1 MSGLFTLPPSSFF
14 PALEYTTRSQSFS
27 LQLPQVKMSDNTKN
41 TPPQRTIE
49 KHHAF
54 PDASSAGSGNE
65 LFQAIQDP
73 VLIVTPEGIIIDANN
88 AALNAAKKTQ
98 SEIIGKGICRIIHGG
113 RLPHIKCPLEE
124 FLLTCAPRVEETTLP
139 GLAGEYLLT
148 ISPVKDQ
155 DGTVRKILLV
165 ARELTRDEMRKADS
179 LRTAQMAAIGEL
191 AAGVAHE
198 VNNPI
203 TGIINFAQLLLDDS
217 EKDSLQAE
225 LLDRIVNEGE
235 RIALII
241 KNLLS
246 FARESESNNEPVEIV
261 QVIKNSL
268 SLVAHQLKKD
278 GITIKT
284 EYSPKSCQIYGNFT
298 QLQQV
303 ILNLLSNARFALN
316 DRYPNSSPDKIIEI
330 SCYPFIKEEGQTVTQ
345 ITIKDFGT
353 GIPQGILQRLF
364 DPFFTTKPSGKG
376 TGLGLS
382 ISYGIIQNHGGII
395 KVDSIMHQYTKMVIE
410 LPSSGV

>member
-1 MSGLFTLPPSSFF
+1 M
-14 PALEYTTRSQSFS
+14 
-27 LQLPQVKMSDNTKN
+27 MTKKKS
-41 TPPQRTIE
+41 TIE
-49 KHHAF
+49 PVQTLRTSH
-54 PDASSAGSGNE
+54 AGSGNE

-73 VLIVTPEGIIIDANN
+73 VLVVTPDGIIIDANN
-88 AALNAAKKTQ
+88 AALTAAKKSQ
-98 SEIIGKGICRIIHGG
+98 KEIIGKGICTIIHGG
-113 RLPHIKCPLEE
+113 SLPHLECPLEE
-124 FLLTCAPRVEETTLP
+124 FLRSKTSRVEETTLP

-148 ISPVKDQ
+148 ISPVKEP
-155 DGTVRKILLV
+155 DGTIQKILLV
-165 ARELTRDEMRKADS
+165 ARELTSDEMRKADS

-246 FARESESNNEPVEIV
+246 FARESERDNEPIEIAE
-261 QVIKNSL
+261 VITKSL
-268 SLVAHQLKKD
+268 SLIEHQFKKD
-278 GITIKT
+278 GIKLYKNFSG
-284 EYSPKSCQIYGNFT
+284 ESCQIFGNFT

-316 DRYPNSSPDKIIEI
+316 ERYPGSDDNKKIEI
-330 SCYPFIKEEGQTVTQ
+330 SCYPFIKEAGKPVIQ
-345 ITIKDFGT
+345 ITISDTGT
-353 GIPQGILQRLF
+353 GIPQGILKRLF

-382 ISYGIIQNHGGII
+382 ISYGIIRNHGGNI
-395 KVDSIMHQYTKMVIE
+395 KVDSIMHQYTKMIIE
-410 LPSSGV
+410 LPASND

>member
-1 MSGLFTLPPSSFF
+1 
-14 PALEYTTRSQSFS
+14 
-27 LQLPQVKMSDNTKN
+27 MSDSNET
-41 TPPQRTIE
+41 TETQSVIE
-49 KHHAF
+49 KYYSGSV
-54 PDASSAGSGNE
+54 DSSLTGGGNE

-73 VLIVTPEGIIIDANN
+73 VLVVTPKGIIIDANH
-88 AALNAAKKTQ
+88 AALTAAKKNQ
-98 SEIIGKGICRIIHGG
+98 SEIIGKGICKIIHGG
-113 RLPHIKCPLEE
+113 SSPHLKCPLEE
-124 FLLTCAPRVEETTLP
+124 FLKTCAPRAEETTLP
-139 GLAGEYLLT
+139 GLSGEYLLT

-155 DGTVRKILLV
+155 DGEIRKILLV
-165 ARELTRDEMRKADS
+165 ARELTSDEMRKADS

-217 EKDSLQAE
+217 EKDTLQAE

-246 FARESESNNEPVEIV
+246 FARDNENNNEPVEIV
-261 QVIKNSL
+261 QVIKDSL

-278 GITIKT
+278 GILVNT
-284 EYSPKSCQIYGNFT
+284 EYSSQPCQILGNYT

-303 ILNLLSNARFALN
+303 ILNMLSNSRFALN
-316 DRYPNSSPDKIIEI
+316 ERYPKTSPHKSITI
-330 SCYPFIKEEGQTVTQ
+330 SCYPFIKEDGNTVTQ
-345 ITIKDFGT
+345 ISIKDTGT
-353 GIPQGILQRLF
+353 GIPQGILKRLY
-364 DPFFTTKPSGKG
+364 DPFFTTKPAGKG

-382 ISYGIIQNHGGII
+382 ISYGIIQDHGGII
-395 KVDSIMHQYTKMVIE
+395 KVDSIMHQYTKMTIE
-410 LPSSGV
+410 LPSSCA